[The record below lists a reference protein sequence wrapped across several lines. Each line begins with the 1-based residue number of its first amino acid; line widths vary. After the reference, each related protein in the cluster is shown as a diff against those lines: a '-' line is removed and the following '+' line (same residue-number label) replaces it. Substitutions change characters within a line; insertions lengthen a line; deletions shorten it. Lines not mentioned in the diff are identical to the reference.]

1 MKSFLFGKI
10 LLLSF
15 TLVIVQCYGRAE
27 IQNDELTKIA
37 NVSDLTMLQMKLNI
51 ASGNRQPDI
60 IQIDEGVYDLSLLSE
75 DLYYYPLPY
84 PKVNQEEIYP
94 ITIIGAGAGKTI
106 FDAGNSVRKFAIFTA
121 QLKDDTGAS
130 ITVKGITFRNGE
142 SDLWSAH
149 TGLFIGTKKG
159 NIEVRE
165 CEFLSTNGSYG
176 STLSAYTG
184 TKHGLGGFIRVIS
197 CIFDNLATTV
207 NLNNLRGSTF
217 VEESKFT
224 NFRYYTALDIIT
236 NAGVSYISKCIFTN
250 NHSTEQDAPLN
261 AVVWS
266 GGTVEINESTFENN
280 RGSNGGAI
288 RVTGEEATVNIF
300 KNSFTANTGGSFGGA
315 AQISMTVSGKIIID
329 GNLFKENN
337 NNTRGGALGIFTV
350 PRIDVDDSKV
360 FVGIYNNIFAKN
372 RAASAGG
379 GVYIEIHQQ
388 GAVEIINN
396 TIVENTTFTTC
407 NKGAGL
413 DLNTVM
419 NNATAVIYNNI
430 FWNNKCKNNKPGIDL
445 LIDNDPNKSIIWG
458 IEPDGIGARVLLSH
472 NIIGKY
478 NINIEDNV
486 EIENQLNVDPLL
498 NENFKLTQKSPAIDS
513 GTALGLGKFGAE
525 DFEGKSRV
533 IDGNGDGKAVVDI
546 GAIEYKKE

>member
-37 NVSDLTMLQMKLNI
+37 NVSDLTMLQLKLNI

-75 DLYYYPLPY
+75 NLYYYPLPY
-84 PKVNQEEIYP
+84 PNQEERYP

-106 FDAGNSVRKFAIFTA
+106 FDAGNSVRRFAISTA
-121 QLKDDTGAS
+121 QLKDDMGAS
-130 ITVKGITFRNGE
+130 VTVKGITFRNGGIL
-142 SDLWSAH
+142 DLWSGHA
-149 TGLFIGTKKG
+149 GLFINTKKG

-184 TKHGLGGFIRVIS
+184 TKHGLGFIRVIS
-197 CIFDNLATTV
+197 CIFDNLSATV
-207 NLNNLRGSTF
+207 NLNNTRASTF

-224 NFRYYTALDIIT
+224 NFRDASPPLDINT

-250 NHSTEQDAPLN
+250 NYCHQEAPLH
-261 AVVWS
+261 ARVWS
-266 GGTVEINESTFENN
+266 GGTVEIKESTFENN
-280 RGSNGGAI
+280 SGSNGAV
-288 RVTGEEATVNIF
+288 RVDGEEATVNIF

-337 NNTRGGALGIFTV
+337 NVTYGGALGILTG
-350 PRIDVDDSKV
+350 PRIGVDDSKV

-372 RAASAGG
+372 RAAGTGG
-379 GVYIEIHQQ
+379 GVYIEIHQH

-396 TIVENTTFTTC
+396 TIVENTINTSA
-407 NKGAGL
+407 GAGL
-413 DLNTVM
+413 DLSTVM
-419 NNATAVIYNNI
+419 NDATAVIYNNI
-430 FWNNKCKNNKPGIDL
+430 FWNNKCKNKLGIDL
-445 LIDNDPNKSIIWG
+445 LIDNDPNTCIVG
-458 IEPDGIGARVLLSH
+458 LIEPDGIGARVLLSH

-498 NENFKLTQKSPAIDS
+498 NENFKLTQESPAIDS